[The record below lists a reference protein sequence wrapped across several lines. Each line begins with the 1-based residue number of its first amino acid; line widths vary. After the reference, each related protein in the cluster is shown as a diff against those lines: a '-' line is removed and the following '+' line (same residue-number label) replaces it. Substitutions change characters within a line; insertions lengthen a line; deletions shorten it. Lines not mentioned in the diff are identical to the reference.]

1 MLALEAGASTRTHIL
16 NLLHRMVDGRPT
28 DTPTTKAPQA
38 LTLTTEPRADVER
51 YHALRKVREGRHAS
65 DPVTGAII
73 IMLRSLKMRGMA
85 QAVGELTELLKAETA
100 DREVRSTDY
109 QLKAAGLTSS
119 GISSRGPGRKIGILQ
134 PAGPRISRKG
144 HDLDLCQTLLHARS
158 LPVWGMPRTPGAKV
172 HVSDMRRVLI
182 GAMALL
188 GLGALIAYR
197 YQDILIPWIE
207 RKSNA
212 EFIVVSGNI
221 EAHESVVSFKD
232 VQSRIVELPFDEG
245 QAVKAGTVLARVDDA
260 DYKQQVE
267 IAEAALNAQTRQLD
281 VAQQNVVASR
291 RTIVSDEADVAL
303 KQLEFDR
310 AQTLLL
316 KGAGTTD
323 ARDVAETAV
332 RQSRAALDRDNA
344 LEASAEKSVAL
355 AIANI
360 GSAQATLDLAKIVV
374 GYATLKAPFDGVIL
388 VRQAELGEGL
398 CHSNGRSSAHGAAR
412 PGPKRPLGREGA
424 PFGQCGRASLLVD
437 LAGDEMALLIEMVV
451 DLGVN

>member
-1 MLALEAGASTRTHIL
+1 
-16 NLLHRMVDGRPT
+16 
-28 DTPTTKAPQA
+28 
-38 LTLTTEPRADVER
+38 
-51 YHALRKVREGRHAS
+51 
-65 DPVTGAII
+65 
-73 IMLRSLKMRGMA
+73 MR
-85 QAVGELTELLKAETA
+85 QVF
-100 DREVRSTDY
+100 
-109 QLKAAGLTSS
+109 
-119 GISSRGPGRKIGILQ
+119 
-134 PAGPRISRKG
+134 
-144 HDLDLCQTLLHARS
+144 
-158 LPVWGMPRTPGAKV
+158 
-172 HVSDMRRVLI
+172 I
-182 GAMALL
+182 GAVALL

-207 RKSNA
+207 GKSNA

-221 EAHESVVSFKD
+221 EAHESVVSFKT

-281 VAQQNVVASR
+281 VAQQNVIASR

-360 GSAQATLDLAKIVV
+360 RSAQATLDLAKIVV
-374 GYATLKAPFDGVIL
+374 DYTTLKAPFDGVIL
-388 VRQAELGEGL
+388 VRQAELGEVV
-398 CHSNGRSSAHGAAR
+398 SPGAAIVTLADIDHVWLR
-412 PGPKRPLGREGA
+412 AYVNESDVGKIRLGEAVTVSTDSYPGKEYPGRISFISESAEFTPKSVETHAERVTLVYRIRIDIDNPSHELVPGLPADARIPVRA
-424 PFGQCGRASLLVD
+424 PGQP
-437 LAGDEMALLIEMVV
+437 
-451 DLGVN
+451 